1 MKSLTE
7 GLLQFDFPLG
17 WQAEKYDETTHY
29 IHHVQSLAES
39 KAVDIVAL
47 SPAPNASM
55 WLIEIKDYRSHPRVK
70 DLDFFEEIA
79 CKVRDTL
86 AGLLLARQ
94 RPQAGTL
101 HALSMALNQEVQVR
115 VAVHL
120 EQTRKPS
127 KLRPAVTD
135 RANHRIKLRQVL
147 RAVDTKAEIC
157 ERAAMPAGIGWAV
170 I

>member
-1 MKSLTE
+1 MKSMTE
-7 GLLQFDFPLG
+7 GQLRFDFPAG
-17 WQAEKYDETTHY
+17 WLAEKYDETA
-29 IHHVQSLAES
+29 Q
-39 KAVDIVAL
+39 
-47 SPAPNASM
+47 
-55 WLIEIKDYRSHPRVK
+55 
-70 DLDFFEEIA
+70 
-79 CKVRDTL
+79 VRDTL

-101 HALSMALNQEVQVR
+101 HTLCLALNHDVQVR

-127 KLRPAVTD
+127 KLRPVTD

-147 RAVDTKAEIC
+147 RTVDSKAEIC
-157 ERAAMPAGIGWAV
+157 EQSAMPANLGWAV

>member
-1 MKSLTE
+1 MTFLTV
-7 GLLQFDFPLG
+7 GLLQFNFPFG

-29 IHHVQSLAES
+29 VHHVQSLANS

-47 SPAPNASM
+47 SPAPHASI
-55 WLIEIKDYRSHPRVK
+55 WLIEVKDYRAHPRAK

-94 RPQAGTL
+94 RPQAGPIHL
-101 HALSMALNQEVQVR
+101 LSMALNPDAQVR

-135 RANHRIKLRQVL
+135 RANHRLKLRQVL

-157 ERAAMPAGIGWAV
+157 ERETMPGAVGWRV
-170 I
+170 T

>member
-1 MKSLTE
+1 MTSLTV

-17 WQAEKYDETTHY
+17 WRAEKYDETTHY
-29 IHHVQSLAES
+29 IRHVQNLADS

-47 SPAPNASM
+47 SPAPNVSI
-55 WLIEIKDYRSHPRVK
+55 WLIEVKDYRAHPRAK
-70 DLDFFEEIA
+70 DLEFFEEIA
-79 CKVRDTL
+79 RKVRDTL

-101 HALSMALNQEVQVR
+101 HTLSRALNHDINVR

-135 RANHRIKLRQVL
+135 RDNHRRKLRQVL

-157 ERAAMPAGIGWAV
+157 ERSAMPFAVGWDV